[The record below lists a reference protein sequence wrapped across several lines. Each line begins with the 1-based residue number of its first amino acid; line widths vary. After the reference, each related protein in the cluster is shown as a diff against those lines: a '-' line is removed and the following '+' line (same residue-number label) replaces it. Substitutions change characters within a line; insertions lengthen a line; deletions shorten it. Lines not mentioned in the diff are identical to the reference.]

1 MPSGYQ
7 HSILRGFSEELDL
20 KPLHFVVPPP
30 PARVCSACGHVSK
43 RTGALLCGHFLC
55 GLCYQQSDLG
65 VVRTCPFDGE
75 ACPEETVQWRDFPA
89 EQLLKKQVNCWNKA
103 NGCSATIPASD
114 LSKHFHREC
123 EHHLTS
129 CPKCLTK
136 VLCKSLCSHI
146 RSCAG
151 SQRPTSSETAFGPIG
166 DQQCTGPTLELLSTT
181 TLHMQQQLDEL
192 KAGLKRISL
201 QELPCD
207 VDNLGEM
214 LKQDLKKIA
223 SESRDN
229 FSRHEVDIGL
239 VKDKV
244 AETGKELVKKVEVV
258 LRHTMKQT
266 SHQWILKGYASLKN
280 EATKKGVSES
290 KSNPVYLC
298 GYFLLLGVYIQK
310 SGYNNS
316 LSLQLHMCLGKG
328 EVDEYLQ
335 WPFQRKMVLSVV
347 HPETLQKREVTCE
360 PSGAKYYSRPMTA
373 WNQGCYFNNSIQL
386 SIMEY
391 EGYVQDDQLQLCV
404 ALLA

>member
-1 MPSGYQ
+1 MPSSYQ

-43 RTGALLCGHFLC
+43 CTGALLCGHFLC
-55 GLCYQQSDLG
+55 GLCYQQYDLG

-103 NGCSATIPASD
+103 NGCSATISASD
-114 LSKHFHREC
+114 LSRHFHREC
-123 EHHLTS
+123 EHHLKS
-129 CPKCLTK
+129 CPKCSTK

-151 SQRPTSSETAFGPIG
+151 SQRPISSETALGPSC
-166 DQQCTGPTLELLSTT
+166 DQQSAGPTLEVLYTT
-181 TLHMQQQLDEL
+181 TLHMQLQLDEL
-192 KAGLKRISL
+192 KAGLERISL
-201 QELPCD
+201 QDLSGD
-207 VDNLGEM
+207 VNNLGET
-214 LKQDLKKIA
+214 LKQDFEKIA
-223 SESRDN
+223 KESRDN
-229 FSRHEVDIGL
+229 FSRQGADIGL
-239 VKDKV
+239 VKNKV
-244 AETGKELVKKVEVV
+244 VEMGKELVKKVEAV
-258 LRHTMKQT
+258 LRHTMKQS
-266 SHQWILKGYASLKN
+266 SHEWILKGYASLKD
-280 EATKKGVSES
+280 EATKKGLAES
-290 KSNPVYLC
+290 QSNPVYLC
-298 GYFLLLGVYIQK
+298 GYLLLLGVYIQK
-310 SGYNNS
+310 NYNNS
-316 LSLQLHMCLGKG
+316 LSLHLHMCLGKG

-335 WPFQRKMVLSVV
+335 WPFHRKMVLSVV

-391 EGYVQDDQLQLCV
+391 EGYVEDDQLQLCV
-404 ALLA
+404 AVLA